1 MTKYFFEQ
9 QNSQTGTSFDLT
21 VLRSWSCLFMLPVL
35 LVVFATGCEQGSKT
49 QLAQGEKQSTGPGP
63 SLKAPSLPN
72 TSLPSSGEPKD
83 ASEKSSTAAGGPPSD
98 SGDEP
103 RNEMPKSTES
113 VSADSTATMEKG
125 GAGESAVTTPVR
137 PTAGSTVAPSSTA
150 SLSLQVDSE
159 ANETGKVSEPSQ
171 TSEDKGAILEAVA
184 AASINASDNASE
196 KTDRGSSK
204 LATDSER
211 SAGTPLTVATEAEK
225 NQKIASDWPKPW
237 AALFLTGQQKGYIE
251 PCGCTGLE
259 NQKGG
264 LNRRDTLLKLIQN
277 RGWDVVPLDAGSQVR
292 RQGRQAEL
300 IFRFSAEAMAEMGYR
315 AIALGEQDL
324 LLSSAEL
331 LQITASEGNQRT
343 AFTSSNVSIVDP
355 SLMNPWQVIEIQQRK
370 IGVTSVLGKTKK
382 PDIASGEILIEDPV
396 TSLQKAMAELREQ
409 KCDYYIL
416 LAHANLS
423 ESAELARTVPGFDLV
438 VTAGGEGEPTY
449 LPEPIEGTKSLMVQV
464 GVKGMYVGLVGLY
477 DDVNNPVRY
486 QRIALSSQFEDSP
499 RMMDAFRDYQEQL
512 KKQGF
517 QRLEVVPASHPTGRK
532 FVGTESC
539 AECHTTAFDIWKDT
553 PHAHATQSIINPGE
567 RSDIA
572 RHFDPECLSCHVTG
586 WNPQKF
592 YPYESGYL
600 SVEKTP
606 LMMENGC
613 ENCHGPGSEHVA
625 AENGDIE
632 ADETLLKQLREEMRL
647 PLAQAQEK
655 CLECHD
661 IDNSPNFHRDGA
673 FEEFWEQVKHYG
685 KD

>member
-1 MTKYFFEQ
+1 MTKRFFAR
-9 QNSQTGTSFDLT
+9 QNSQFGTSLDSVGQNHSEDQNSWAKVFLPVMLAFLVAGCDQTGTKS
-21 VLRSWSCLFMLPVL
+21 V
-35 LVVFATGCEQGSKT
+35 
-49 QLAQGEKQSTGPGP
+49 AQGEKKAVGPGP
-63 SLKAPSLPN
+63 SLTAPTTPM
-72 TSLPSSGEPKD
+72 GESP
-83 ASEKSSTAAGGPPSD
+83 APVE
-98 SGDEP
+98 
-103 RNEMPKSTES
+103 TES
-113 VSADSTATMEKG
+113 SSAPEQKDSVDAT
-125 GAGESAVTTPVR
+125 VTTPAVATGGTSS
-137 PTAGSTVAPSSTA
+137 PPSTTA
-150 SLSLQVDSE
+150 SLSSPVPSE
-159 ANETGKVSEPSQ
+159 
-171 TSEDKGAILEAVA
+171 TSEQSQSGQVTGVGEGGEVA
-184 AASINASDNASE
+184 LASDADAAD
-196 KTDRGSSK
+196 KTDNSRTK
-204 LATDSER
+204 LINDSDR
-211 SAGTPLTVATEAEK
+211 KGGTPLTVATEAER

-264 LNRRDTLLKLIQN
+264 LNRRDTLLKMLQD
-277 RGWDVVPLDAGSQVR
+277 RGWDMVPLDAGSQVR
-292 RQGRQAEL
+292 RQGRQAEM
-300 IFRFSAEAMAEMGYR
+300 IFRFSADAMAKMGYR

-324 LLSSAEL
+324 QLSSAEL

-355 SLMNPWQVIEIQQRK
+355 SLMNQWQVIEINQRK
-370 IGVTSVLGKTKK
+370 IGVTAVLGNSKK
-382 PDIASGEILIEDPV
+382 PDISSGEILIDDPV
-396 TSLQKAMAELREQ
+396 TSLQKAMSQLKEQ
-409 KCDYYIL
+409 KCDYCVLI
-416 LAHANLS
+416 AHANLT
-423 ESAELARTVPGFDLV
+423 ESADLARAVPGFDLV

-449 LPEPIEGTKSLMVQV
+449 LPEPIEGTKSVMVQV
-464 GVKGMYVGLVGLY
+464 GVKGMYVGLIGLF

-499 RMMDAFRDYQEQL
+499 RMMDAFRSYQEQL
-512 KKQGF
+512 QKQGLE
-517 QRLEVVPASHPTGRK
+517 RLEVVPTSHPTGRT
-532 FVGTESC
+532 FVGSQSC
-539 AECHTTAFDIWKDT
+539 SECHTTAFEVWKDT
-553 PHAHATQSIINPGE
+553 PHAHATQSLIQPGE

-592 YPYESGYL
+592 YPYETGYL

-613 ENCHGPGSEHVA
+613 ENCHGPGSQHVA

-632 ADETLLKQLREEMRL
+632 ADETMLTKLREEMRL

>member
-1 MTKYFFEQ
+1 MTKRFFAGQ
-9 QNSQTGTSFDLT
+9 SS
-21 VLRSWSCLFMLPVL
+21 LFGISIDFLVQAGWGKIVVPL
-35 LVVFATGCEQGSKT
+35 LLATFFCGCEQGNRD
-49 QLAQGEKQSTGPGP
+49 LAANKSGQKEVQKAGPGP
-63 SLKAPSLPN
+63 SLTVPASPAVESATEAVAESGAAPGSAPGVAGEPVESQSSAEQPIVGLAAESQPSHEGEGN
-72 TSLPSSGEPKD
+72 GLAIVPAVTASTTPPATPSSG
-83 ASEKSSTAAGGPPSD
+83 ALLSSVAAAETSD
-98 SGDEP
+98 SG
-103 RNEMPKSTES
+103 K
-113 VSADSTATMEKG
+113 ADNSR
-125 GAGESAVTTPVR
+125 AGLVND
-137 PTAGSTVAPSSTA
+137 AGRK
-150 SLSLQVDSE
+150 D
-159 ANETGKVSEPSQ
+159 
-171 TSEDKGAILEAVA
+171 
-184 AASINASDNASE
+184 
-196 KTDRGSSK
+196 
-204 LATDSER
+204 
-211 SAGTPLTVATEAEK
+211 GTPLTVATEAER

-264 LNRRDTLLKLIQN
+264 LNRRDTLLKSIQD

-292 RQGRQAEL
+292 RKGRQAEM
-300 IFRFSAEAMAEMGYR
+300 IFRFSADAMAKMGYR
-315 AIALGEQDL
+315 AIALGQQDL
-324 LLSSAEL
+324 QLSSAEL

-355 SLMNPWQVIEIQQRK
+355 SLMNQWQVIEINQRK
-370 IGVTSVLGKTKK
+370 IGVTSVLGASKK
-382 PDIASGEILIEDPV
+382 PDILSEEILVEDPIS
-396 TSLQKAMAELREQ
+396 SLQKAMDQLQGQ
-409 KCDYYIL
+409 KCDYYVLI
-416 LAHANLS
+416 AHANLT
-423 ESAELARTVPGFDLV
+423 ESAELARSVPGFDLV

-449 LPEPIEGTKSLMVQV
+449 LPEPIEGTRSLMVQV
-464 GVKGMYVGLVGLY
+464 GIKGMYVGLVGLF

-499 RMMDAFRDYQEQL
+499 RMMEAFRGYQEQL
-512 KKQGF
+512 QKLGL
-517 QRLEVVPASHPTGRK
+517 QRLEVVPTSHPTGRT
-532 FVGTESC
+532 FVGTQSC

-553 PHAHATQSIINPGE
+553 AHAHATQSLIHPGE

-613 ENCHGPGSEHVA
+613 ENCHGPGSQHVA

-632 ADETLLKQLREEMRL
+632 ADEALLKKLREEMRL

>member
-1 MTKYFFEQ
+1 VTKRFFADQ
-9 QNSQTGTSFDLT
+9 SSLFGISLDFLVQAGWGKI
-21 VLRSWSCLFMLPVL
+21 VLPL
-35 LVVFATGCEQGSKT
+35 LLAIFLCGCEQGNRDLVASKSG
-49 QLAQGEKQSTGPGP
+49 QREVQKAGPGP
-63 SLKAPSLPN
+63 SLTAPASSTAESASAAAEADVAPVVAGQAVESGAAETQASTDRPGTVQPDAGLAAESQPDPEVQGDRL
-72 TSLPSSGEPKD
+72 TIVPAIAASTTPPATPSSG
-83 ASEKSSTAAGGPPSD
+83 ALLSSVAAAETSD
-98 SGDEP
+98 SG
-103 RNEMPKSTES
+103 K
-113 VSADSTATMEKG
+113 ADNS
-125 GAGESAVTTPVR
+125 R
-137 PTAGSTVAPSSTA
+137 A
-150 SLSLQVDSE
+150 SLVNDV
-159 ANETGKVSEPSQ
+159 GRK
-171 TSEDKGAILEAVA
+171 D
-184 AASINASDNASE
+184 
-196 KTDRGSSK
+196 
-204 LATDSER
+204 
-211 SAGTPLTVATEAEK
+211 GTPLTVATEAER

-264 LNRRDTLLKLIQN
+264 LNRRDTLLKSIQD

-292 RQGRQAEL
+292 RQGRQAEM
-300 IFRFSAEAMAEMGYR
+300 IFRFSADAMAKMGYR
-315 AIALGEQDL
+315 AIALGQQDL
-324 LLSSAEL
+324 QLSSAEL

-355 SLMNPWQVIEIQQRK
+355 SLMNQWQVIEINQRK
-370 IGVTSVLGKTKK
+370 IGVTSVLGTSKK
-382 PDIASGEILIEDPV
+382 PDILSEEILVEDPIS
-396 TSLQKAMAELREQ
+396 SLQKAMEQLRGQ
-409 KCDYYIL
+409 KCDYYVL
-416 LAHANLS
+416 LAHANLT
-423 ESAELARTVPGFDLV
+423 ESAEFARSVPGFDLV

-449 LPEPIEGTKSLMVQV
+449 LAEPIEGTKSLMVQV
-464 GVKGMYVGLVGLY
+464 GIKGMYVGLVGLF

-499 RMMDAFRDYQEQL
+499 RMMEAFRGYQEHLQKL
-512 KKQGF
+512 GL
-517 QRLEVVPASHPTGRK
+517 QRLEVVPTSHPTGRT
-532 FVGTESC
+532 FVGTQSC

-553 PHAHATQSIINPGE
+553 AHAHATQSLIHPGE

-592 YPYESGYL
+592 YPFESGYL

-613 ENCHGPGSEHVA
+613 ENCHGPGSQHVA

-632 ADETLLKQLREEMRL
+632 ADEALLKKLREEMRL

>member
-1 MTKYFFEQ
+1 MTKRFFAGQ
-9 QNSQTGTSFDLT
+9 SSLFGISIDFLVQAGWGKI
-21 VLRSWSCLFMLPVL
+21 VLPL
-35 LVVFATGCEQGSKT
+35 LLATIFCGCEQGNRD
-49 QLAQGEKQSTGPGP
+49 LAANKSGQKEVQKAGPGP
-63 SLKAPSLPN
+63 SLTVPASLAVESATEAVAESGAAPSSAPSSAPGVAGEPVAGEPIESQSSAEQPIVGLAAESQSSQEGEGNGLAIVPAV
-72 TSLPSSGEPKD
+72 TASTTPPATPSSGTLL
-83 ASEKSSTAAGGPPSD
+83 SSVAAAETSD
-98 SGDEP
+98 SG
-103 RNEMPKSTES
+103 K
-113 VSADSTATMEKG
+113 ADNG
-125 GAGESAVTTPVR
+125 RAGLVND
-137 PTAGSTVAPSSTA
+137 AGRK
-150 SLSLQVDSE
+150 D
-159 ANETGKVSEPSQ
+159 
-171 TSEDKGAILEAVA
+171 
-184 AASINASDNASE
+184 
-196 KTDRGSSK
+196 
-204 LATDSER
+204 
-211 SAGTPLTVATEAEK
+211 GTPLTVATEAER

-264 LNRRDTLLKLIQN
+264 LNRRDTLLKSIQD

-292 RQGRQAEL
+292 RKGRQAEM
-300 IFRFSAEAMAEMGYR
+300 IFRFSADAMAKMGYR
-315 AIALGEQDL
+315 AIALGQQDL
-324 LLSSAEL
+324 QLSSAEL

-355 SLMNPWQVIEIQQRK
+355 SLMNQWQVIEINQRK
-370 IGVTSVLGKTKK
+370 IGVTSVLGASKK
-382 PDIASGEILIEDPV
+382 PDILSEEILVEDPIS
-396 TSLQKAMAELREQ
+396 SLQKAMEQLQGQ
-409 KCDYYIL
+409 KCDYYVLI
-416 LAHANLS
+416 AHANLT
-423 ESAELARTVPGFDLV
+423 ESAELARSVPGFDLV

-449 LPEPIEGTKSLMVQV
+449 LAEPIEDTRSLMVQV
-464 GVKGMYVGLVGLY
+464 GIKGMYVGLVGLF

-499 RMMDAFRDYQEQL
+499 RMMEAFRGYQEQL
-512 KKQGF
+512 QKLGL
-517 QRLEVVPASHPTGRK
+517 QRLEVVPTSHPTGRT
-532 FVGTESC
+532 FVGTQSC

-553 PHAHATQSIINPGE
+553 AHAHATQSLIHPGE

-613 ENCHGPGSEHVA
+613 ENCHGPGSQHVA

-632 ADETLLKQLREEMRL
+632 ADEALLKKLREEMRL

>member
-1 MTKYFFEQ
+1 MTKRFFAR
-9 QNSQTGTSFDLT
+9 QNSQFGTSLDSPGQNRFVGQSQRAKVFLPALLA
-21 VLRSWSCLFMLPVL
+21 VLV
-35 LVVFATGCEQGSKT
+35 AGCGQTDTKSV
-49 QLAQGEKQSTGPGP
+49 AQGEKKAAGPGP
-63 SLKAPSLPN
+63 SLTAPETPAPSIPATATPAPKSPVLG
-72 TSLPSSGEPKD
+72 TSEENSKTERKGSVDATVATPAVATSGTSS
-83 ASEKSSTAAGGPPSD
+83 PPS
-98 SGDEP
+98 
-103 RNEMPKSTES
+103 T
-113 VSADSTATMEKG
+113 
-125 GAGESAVTTPVR
+125 
-137 PTAGSTVAPSSTA
+137 TA
-150 SLSLQVDSE
+150 SLSLPVPSE
-159 ANETGKVSEPSQ
+159 
-171 TSEDKGAILEAVA
+171 TSEQNPAGQVSGASEDNEVA
-184 AASINASDNASE
+184 LASDSDVAD
-196 KTDRGSSK
+196 KTDSSRTK
-204 LATDSER
+204 LINDSDR
-211 SAGTPLTVATEAEK
+211 KGGTPLTVATEAER

-264 LNRRDTLLKLIQN
+264 LNRRDTLLKMIQE

-292 RQGRQAEL
+292 RQGRQAEM
-300 IFRFSAEAMAEMGYR
+300 IFRFSADAMAKMGYR
-315 AIALGEQDL
+315 AISLGEQDL
-324 LLSSAEL
+324 QLSSAEL

-355 SLMNPWQVIEIQQRK
+355 SLMNQWQVIEINQRK
-370 IGVTSVLGKTKK
+370 IGVTSVLGRSKK
-382 PDIASGEILIEDPV
+382 PDSYSEEILIDDPV
-396 TSLQKAMAELREQ
+396 TSLQKAMEQLKEQ
-409 KCDYYIL
+409 KCDYYVL
-416 LAHANLS
+416 MAHANLT
-423 ESAELARTVPGFDLV
+423 ESADLARAVPGFDLV

-449 LPEPIEGTKSLMVQV
+449 LPEPVEGTKSVMVQV
-464 GVKGMYVGLVGLY
+464 GVKGMYVGLIGLF

-499 RMMDAFRDYQEQL
+499 RMMDAFRSYQEQL
-512 KKQGF
+512 QKQGLE
-517 QRLEVVPASHPTGRK
+517 RLEVLPTSHPTGRT
-532 FVGTESC
+532 FVGTQSC
-539 AECHTTAFDIWKDT
+539 AECHTTAFEIWKDT
-553 PHAHATQSIINPGE
+553 PHAHATQSLIQPGE

-592 YPYESGYL
+592 YPYETGYL

-613 ENCHGPGSEHVA
+613 ENCHGPGSQHVA

-632 ADETLLKQLREEMRL
+632 ADETMLTKLREEMRL

>member
-1 MTKYFFEQ
+1 MTKRFFAGQ
-9 QNSQTGTSFDLT
+9 SS
-21 VLRSWSCLFMLPVL
+21 LFGISIDFLVQAGWGKIFLPL
-35 LVVFATGCEQGSKT
+35 LLATFFCGCEQGNRD
-49 QLAQGEKQSTGPGP
+49 LAANKSGQKEVQKAGPGP
-63 SLKAPSLPN
+63 SLTVPASPAVESATEAVAESGAAPSSAPGFAGEAATGEPVESQSSAEQPIVGLAADSQPSQEGEGN
-72 TSLPSSGEPKD
+72 GLAIVPAVTASTTPPATPSSG
-83 ASEKSSTAAGGPPSD
+83 ALLSSVATAETSD
-98 SGDEP
+98 SG
-103 RNEMPKSTES
+103 K
-113 VSADSTATMEKG
+113 ADNSR
-125 GAGESAVTTPVR
+125 AGLVND
-137 PTAGSTVAPSSTA
+137 AGRK
-150 SLSLQVDSE
+150 D
-159 ANETGKVSEPSQ
+159 
-171 TSEDKGAILEAVA
+171 
-184 AASINASDNASE
+184 
-196 KTDRGSSK
+196 
-204 LATDSER
+204 
-211 SAGTPLTVATEAEK
+211 GTPLTVATEAER

-264 LNRRDTLLKLIQN
+264 LNRRDTLLKSIQD

-292 RQGRQAEL
+292 RKGRQAEM
-300 IFRFSAEAMAEMGYR
+300 IFRFSADAMAKMGYR
-315 AIALGEQDL
+315 AIALGQQDL
-324 LLSSAEL
+324 QLSSAEL

-355 SLMNPWQVIEIQQRK
+355 SLMNQWQVIEINQRK
-370 IGVTSVLGKTKK
+370 IGVTSVLGASKK
-382 PDIASGEILIEDPV
+382 PDILSEEILVEDPIS
-396 TSLQKAMAELREQ
+396 SLQKAMEQLQGQ
-409 KCDYYIL
+409 KCDYYVLI
-416 LAHANLS
+416 AHANLT
-423 ESAELARTVPGFDLV
+423 ESAELARSVPGFDLV

-449 LPEPIEGTKSLMVQV
+449 LPEPIEGTRSLMVQV
-464 GVKGMYVGLVGLY
+464 GIKGMYVGLVGLF

-499 RMMDAFRDYQEQL
+499 RMMEAFRGYQEQL
-512 KKQGF
+512 QKLGL
-517 QRLEVVPASHPTGRK
+517 QRLEVVPTSHPTGRT
-532 FVGTESC
+532 FVGTQSC

-553 PHAHATQSIINPGE
+553 AHAHATQSLIHPGE

-613 ENCHGPGSEHVA
+613 ENCHGPGSQHVA

-632 ADETLLKQLREEMRL
+632 ADEALLKKLREEMRL

>member
-1 MTKYFFEQ
+1 MTKRFFVR
-9 QNSQTGTSFDLT
+9 QNSQFGTSFDTALRQNWAKI
-21 VLRSWSCLFMLPVL
+21 VLPALLGMVL
-35 LVVFATGCEQGSKT
+35 AGCDQGDSKT
-49 QLAQGEKQSTGPGP
+49 VAQGEKKLGPGP
-63 SLKAPSLPN
+63 SLTAPSPIVE
-72 TSLPSSGEPKD
+72 SSGGSESGSAAQEQGKLASSD
-83 ASEKSSTAAGGPPSD
+83 ATGAGSTPTLGAPVSAEGDSKSSTTASPSEAAQD
-98 SGDEP
+98 S
-103 RNEMPKSTES
+103 
-113 VSADSTATMEKG
+113 VDSNA
-125 GAGESAVTTPVR
+125 TTPVV
-137 PTAGSTVAPSSTA
+137 PTVGPTSAPSTTA
-150 SLSLQVDSE
+150 SLSSPVEGETSE
-159 ANETGKVSEPSQ
+159 QITPSQ
-171 TSEDKGAILEAVA
+171 SGGEPIGVKEPVGSELALAGEAADKTE
-184 AASINASDNASE
+184 NN
-196 KTDRGSSK
+196 RSK
-204 LATDSER
+204 LVNDSDR
-211 SAGTPLTVATEAEK
+211 KGGTPLTVATEAEK

-237 AALFLTGQQKGYIE
+237 AALFLTGQQKGYVE

-264 LNRRDTLLKLIQN
+264 LNRRDTLLKMIQD
-277 RGWDVVPLDAGSQVR
+277 RDWDVVPLDAGSQVR
-292 RQGRQAEL
+292 RKGRQAEM
-300 IFRFSAEAMAEMGYR
+300 IFRFSADAMAKMGYR

-324 LLSSAEL
+324 QLSSAEL

-355 SLMNPWQVIEIQQRK
+355 SLMNQWQVIEVNKRK
-370 IGVTSVLGKTKK
+370 IGVTSVLGKSKK
-382 PDIASGEILIEDPV
+382 PDVSSEEIVIDDPIA
-396 TSLQKAMAELREQ
+396 SLQKAMVQLKEQ
-409 KCDYYIL
+409 KCDYYVL
-416 LAHANLS
+416 LAHASLT
-423 ESAELARTVPGFDLV
+423 ESADLARSVPGFDLV

-449 LPEPIEGTKSLMVQV
+449 LPEPIEGTKALMVQV
-464 GVKGMYVGLVGLY
+464 GVKGMYVGLVGLF

-499 RMMDAFRDYQEQL
+499 RMMDAFRSYQEQL
-512 KKQGF
+512 QKQGF
-517 QRLEVVPASHPTGRK
+517 QRLEVVPTSHPTGRT
-532 FVGTESC
+532 FVGTQSC

-553 PHAHATQSIINPGE
+553 PHAHATQSLIQPGE

-586 WNPQKF
+586 WNPQKY

-613 ENCHGPGSEHVA
+613 ENCHGPGSQHVA

-632 ADETLLKQLREEMRL
+632 ADEAMLKTLREEMRL

-661 IDNSPNFHRDGA
+661 IDNSPNFHKDGA

>member
-1 MTKYFFEQ
+1 MTKRFFADQ
-9 QNSQTGTSFDLT
+9 SSLFGISLDFLLQAGWGKI
-21 VLRSWSCLFMLPVL
+21 VLPL
-35 LVVFATGCEQGSKT
+35 LLAIFLCGCEQGNRDLVASKSG
-49 QLAQGEKQSTGPGP
+49 QREVQKAGPGP
-63 SLKAPSLPN
+63 SLTAPASSTAESASAAAEADVAPVVAGQAVESGAAESQASTDRPGTVQPDAGLAAESQPDPEVQGDRL
-72 TSLPSSGEPKD
+72 TVVPAIAASTTPPATPSSG
-83 ASEKSSTAAGGPPSD
+83 ALLSSVAAAETSD
-98 SGDEP
+98 SG
-103 RNEMPKSTES
+103 K
-113 VSADSTATMEKG
+113 ADNS
-125 GAGESAVTTPVR
+125 R
-137 PTAGSTVAPSSTA
+137 A
-150 SLSLQVDSE
+150 SLVNDV
-159 ANETGKVSEPSQ
+159 GRK
-171 TSEDKGAILEAVA
+171 D
-184 AASINASDNASE
+184 
-196 KTDRGSSK
+196 
-204 LATDSER
+204 
-211 SAGTPLTVATEAEK
+211 GTPLTVATEAER

-264 LNRRDTLLKLIQN
+264 LNRRDTLLKSIQD

-292 RQGRQAEL
+292 RQGRQAEM
-300 IFRFSAEAMAEMGYR
+300 IFRFSADAMAKMGYR
-315 AIALGEQDL
+315 AIALGQQDL
-324 LLSSAEL
+324 QLSSAEL

-355 SLMNPWQVIEIQQRK
+355 SLMNQWQVIEINQRK
-370 IGVTSVLGKTKK
+370 IGVTSVLGTSKK
-382 PDIASGEILIEDPV
+382 PDILSEEILVEDPIS
-396 TSLQKAMAELREQ
+396 SLQKAMEQLRGQ
-409 KCDYYIL
+409 KCDYYVL
-416 LAHANLS
+416 LAHANLT
-423 ESAELARTVPGFDLV
+423 ESAELARSVPGFDLV

-449 LPEPIEGTKSLMVQV
+449 LAEPIEGTKSLMVQV
-464 GVKGMYVGLVGLY
+464 GIKGMYVGLVGLF

-499 RMMDAFRDYQEQL
+499 RMMEAFRGYQEQL
-512 KKQGF
+512 QKLGL
-517 QRLEVVPASHPTGRK
+517 QRLEVVPTSHPTGRT
-532 FVGTESC
+532 FVGTQSC

-553 PHAHATQSIINPGE
+553 AHAHATQSLIHPGE

-592 YPYESGYL
+592 YPFESGYL

-613 ENCHGPGSEHVA
+613 ENCHGPGSQHVA

-632 ADETLLKQLREEMRL
+632 ADEALLKKLREEMRL

>member
-1 MTKYFFEQ
+1 MTKRFFAGQ
-9 QNSQTGTSFDLT
+9 SSLFGISIDFLVQAGWGKI
-21 VLRSWSCLFMLPVL
+21 VLPL
-35 LVVFATGCEQGSKT
+35 LLATIFCGCEQGNRD
-49 QLAQGEKQSTGPGP
+49 LAANKSGQKEVQKAGPGP
-63 SLKAPSLPN
+63 SLTVPASLAVESATEAVAESGAAPGSAPGVAGEPVAGEPIESQSSAEQPIVGLAAESQSSQEGEGNGLAIVPAV
-72 TSLPSSGEPKD
+72 TASTTPPATPSSGTLL
-83 ASEKSSTAAGGPPSD
+83 SSVAAAATSD
-98 SGDEP
+98 SG
-103 RNEMPKSTES
+103 K
-113 VSADSTATMEKG
+113 ADNG
-125 GAGESAVTTPVR
+125 RAGLVND
-137 PTAGSTVAPSSTA
+137 AGRK
-150 SLSLQVDSE
+150 D
-159 ANETGKVSEPSQ
+159 
-171 TSEDKGAILEAVA
+171 
-184 AASINASDNASE
+184 
-196 KTDRGSSK
+196 
-204 LATDSER
+204 
-211 SAGTPLTVATEAEK
+211 GTPLTVATEAER

-264 LNRRDTLLKLIQN
+264 LNRRDTLLKSIQD

-292 RQGRQAEL
+292 RKGRQAEM
-300 IFRFSAEAMAEMGYR
+300 IFRFSADAMAKMGYR
-315 AIALGEQDL
+315 AIALGQQDL
-324 LLSSAEL
+324 QLSSAEL

-355 SLMNPWQVIEIQQRK
+355 SLMNQWQVIEINQRK
-370 IGVTSVLGKTKK
+370 IGVTSVLGASKK
-382 PDIASGEILIEDPV
+382 PDILSEEILVEDPIS
-396 TSLQKAMAELREQ
+396 SLQKAMEQLQGQ
-409 KCDYYIL
+409 KCDYYVLI
-416 LAHANLS
+416 AHANLT
-423 ESAELARTVPGFDLV
+423 ESAELARSVPGFDLV

-449 LPEPIEGTKSLMVQV
+449 LAEPIEDTRSLMVQV
-464 GVKGMYVGLVGLY
+464 GIKGMYVGLVGLF

-499 RMMDAFRDYQEQL
+499 RMMEAFRGYQEQL
-512 KKQGF
+512 QKLGL
-517 QRLEVVPASHPTGRK
+517 QRLEVVPTSHPTGRT
-532 FVGTESC
+532 FVGTQSC

-553 PHAHATQSIINPGE
+553 AHAHATQSLIHPGE

-613 ENCHGPGSEHVA
+613 ENCHGPGSQHVA

-632 ADETLLKQLREEMRL
+632 ADEALLKKLREEMRL